1 MKTASLIRGG
11 VTCGVVLL
19 VAVLAYLVWHQYM
32 LSPWTRD
39 ARLRAEVVRVAP
51 DVPGLVSRVAVQDN
65 QPVRR
70 GDLLFVIDPERYQL
84 AVAQAEAD
92 LRAAEAAARAAGAS
106 TSAASAGAS
115 ASLAEYQMRQAQAQ
129 RRAQLDGV
137 VSRESQADAR
147 ALAQAAQ
154 ASWKQAQAGT
164 HAAGASQQQA
174 AAALQQAQVALARA
188 RLDLARTE
196 VRASADGTITN
207 LDVRV
212 GDYAA
217 AGTPRMALVG
227 SQGMWV
233 YGYFEETK
241 LPKIRRGD
249 AVDIR
254 LMAGGL
260 HLRGKVEGIATGI
273 ADAAGPTGQNLL
285 AEVEP
290 TFNWVRL
297 AQRVPVRVSID
308 PASIPDGAVLSA
320 GMSATLVVEAGDA
333 SRHKAG

>member
-11 VTCGVVLL
+11 VTCVVVLL
-19 VAVLAYLVWHQYM
+19 AAVMAYVVWHQYM

-39 ARLRAEVVRVAP
+39 ARLRAEVVRIAP
-51 DVPGLVSRVAVQDN
+51 DVSGLVTEVAVRDN
-65 QPVRR
+65 QPVKK
-70 GDLLFVIDPERYQL
+70 GELLFVVDPQRYQL
-84 AVAQAEAD
+84 AVAQAEAA
-92 LRAAEAAARAAGAS
+92 LRAAEAAA
-106 TSAASAGAS
+106 AGAS
-115 ASLAEYQMRQAQAQ
+115 ASQAEYLMRQEQAQ
-129 RRAQLDGV
+129 RRARLDGV
-137 VSRESQADAR
+137 VSREAQADAR

-164 HAAGASQQQA
+164 HAASASRQQA
-174 AAALQQAQVALARA
+174 VAALQQAQVALERA
-188 RLDLARTE
+188 RLDLARTQ
-196 VRASADGTITN
+196 VRASADGSITN

-217 AGTPRMALVG
+217 SGVPRMALVASEG
-227 SQGMWV
+227 LWV

-241 LPKIRRGD
+241 LPSIHRGD

-260 HLRGKVEGIATGI
+260 HLRGTVEGIATGI
-273 ADAAGPTGQNLL
+273 ADAAGPTGSHLL

-308 PASIPDGAVLSA
+308 PRSVPEGAVLSA
-320 GMSATLVVEAGDA
+320 GMSATLVIQGVDTK
-333 SRHKAG
+333 HKPG

>member
-11 VTCGVVLL
+11 VTSVVVLL
-19 VAVLAYLVWHQYM
+19 AAVLAYVVWHQYM
-32 LSPWTRD
+32 LTPWTRD
-39 ARLRAEVVRVAP
+39 ARLRAEVVRLAP
-51 DVPGLVSRVAVQDN
+51 DVSGLVTEVAVHDN
-65 QPVRR
+65 QLVKK
-70 GDLLFVIDPERYQL
+70 GELLFVIDRDRYAL
-84 AVAQAEAD
+84 AVAKAEAD
-92 LRAAEAAARAAGAS
+92 LQAAEAAARAAGAS
-106 TSAASAGAS
+106 ISAASAGAN
-115 ASLAEYQMRQAQAQ
+115 ASQAEYRMRQEQAQ
-129 RRAQLDGV
+129 RRAQLDGI

-147 ALAQAAQ
+147 AVAQAAQ
-154 ASWKQAQAGT
+154 ASWKQAQASA
-164 HAAGASQQQA
+164 HAASAGSQQA
-174 AAALQQAQVALARA
+174 LAALQQARVTLQQAQLE
-188 RLDLARTE
+188 LGRTE

-217 AGTPRMALVG
+217 AGQARMALVA
-227 SQGMWV
+227 SEGMWV

-241 LPKIRRGD
+241 LPKIHRGD

-260 HLRGKVEGIATGI
+260 HLQGKVEGIATGV
-273 ADAAGPTGQNLL
+273 ADAAGPTGSNLL

-308 PASIPDGAVLSA
+308 PASVPADAVLSA
-320 GMSATLVVEAGDA
+320 GMSATLVIKP
-333 SRHKAG
+333 KAG

>member
-11 VTCGVVLL
+11 VTCVVVLL
-19 VAVLAYLVWHQYM
+19 AAVMAYVVWHQYM

-39 ARLRAEVVRVAP
+39 ARLRAEVVRIAP
-51 DVPGLVSRVAVQDN
+51 DVSGLVTEVAVRDN
-65 QPVRR
+65 QPVKK
-70 GDLLFVIDPERYQL
+70 GELLFVVDPQRYQL

-106 TSAASAGAS
+106 ISAAAAGAS
-115 ASLAEYQMRQAQAQ
+115 ASQAEYLMRQEQAQ
-129 RRAQLDGV
+129 RRARLDGV
-137 VSRESQADAR
+137 VSREAQADAR

-164 HAAGASQQQA
+164 HAASASRQQA
-174 AAALQQAQVALARA
+174 VAALQQAQVALERA
-188 RLDLARTE
+188 RLDLARTQ
-196 VRASADGTITN
+196 VRASADGSITN

-217 AGTPRMALVG
+217 SGVPRMALVASEG
-227 SQGMWV
+227 LWV

-241 LPKIRRGD
+241 LPSIHRGD

-260 HLRGKVEGIATGI
+260 HLRGTVEGIATGI
-273 ADAAGPTGQNLL
+273 ADAAGPTGSHLL

-308 PASIPDGAVLSA
+308 PRSVPEGAVLSA
-320 GMSATLVVEAGDA
+320 GMSATLVIQGVDTK
-333 SRHKAG
+333 HKPG

>member
-11 VTCGVVLL
+11 VTCVVVLL
-19 VAVLAYLVWHQYM
+19 AAVMAYVVWHQYM

-39 ARLRAEVVRVAP
+39 ARLRAEVVRIAP
-51 DVPGLVSRVAVQDN
+51 DVPGLVTEVAVQDN
-65 QPVRR
+65 QAVRK
-70 GDLLFVIDPERYQL
+70 GELLFVVDPDRYQL

-92 LRAAEAAARAAGAS
+92 LSAAEAAARAAGAS
-106 TSAASAGAS
+106 VSAASAGAN
-115 ASLAEYQMRQAQAQ
+115 ASQAEYLMRQEQAQ
-129 RRAQLDGV
+129 RRAQLSGV
-137 VSRESQADAR
+137 VSREAQADAR
-147 ALAQAAQ
+147 AMAQAAQ
-154 ASWKQAQAGT
+154 ANWKQAQAST
-164 HAAGASQQQA
+164 HAASASGQQA
-174 AAALQQAQVALARA
+174 GAALQQARVALERA
-188 RLDLARTE
+188 RLDLARTQ

-212 GDYAA
+212 GDYAS
-217 AGTPRMALVG
+217 AGTPRMALVAR
-227 SQGMWV
+227 QGMWV

-249 AVDIR
+249 PVDIR
-254 LMAGGL
+254 LMAGGV

-308 PASIPDGAVLSA
+308 PESIPDGAVLSA
-320 GMSATLVVEAGDA
+320 GMSATLVIKHGEDDKQ
-333 SRHKAG
+333 KAG